1 MTARK
6 APVVKIAPSLIA
18 ADFTRLREQVMAAEE
33 FGADLLHID
42 VMDGRFVPN
51 ITLGPFII
59 EQIRGITKLPFDV
72 HLMIFEPERHL
83 DAFVK
88 AGADRITIHYE
99 ATTNVHMAL
108 HNIKNQGKQA
118 GIAINPHTPAH
129 SLIDLM
135 SMVDIINVMTV
146 NPGFGGQTYLP
157 AMTSKIARL
166 RAMIGDVQRKIDLE
180 VDGGINFETAPTVTQ
195 AGANVLIAGS
205 YLFNSHQ
212 SIEHGIEA
220 LRQVLAD

>member
-1 MTARK
+1 MTTRQT
-6 APVVKIAPSLIA
+6 PVVKIAPSLIA
-18 ADFTRLREQVMAAEE
+18 ADFTRLGEQIMAAEE

-59 EQIRGITKLPFDV
+59 QQIRGITKLPFDV
-72 HLMIFEPERHL
+72 HLMIVEPERHL
-83 DAFVK
+83 ESFVK

-99 ATTNVHMAL
+99 ATPNVHMTL
-108 HNIKNQGKQA
+108 MQIKELGVQA
-118 GIAINPHTPAH
+118 GIALNPHTPAH
-129 SLIDLM
+129 AIIDLM

-166 RAMIGDVQRKIDLE
+166 RAMIGDVQRRIDLE
-180 VDGGINFETAPTVTQ
+180 VDGGINFETAPTVSQ

-205 YLFNSHQ
+205 YLFNKNQ
-212 SIEHGIEA
+212 SIEQGIET
-220 LRQVLAD
+220 LRQILAD